1 LGGFIEGSDKKGLKS
16 EILFNSGLNVT
27 TMLLRMATELSG
39 LDLVNLRAIKSAK
52 PQRNNYG
59 VVVLSPNETTM
70 AWWCAASLPQR
81 NNYGVVVLSPNETT
95 MAWWCAASLPQRNN
109 YGVVCRRAQP
119 QRNNYAVMC
128 QFAIIMQWIV
138 VLFIL
143 FSMIVIVGRINN
155 AIIEITPVST

>member
-81 NNYGVVVLSPNETT
+81 NNYGVV
-95 MAWWCAASLPQRNN
+95 
-109 YGVVCRRAQP
+109 CRRAQP

-155 AIIEITPVST
+155 AIIEITPRVHINAHVCEPQKLTSSSPKRMTKRSN